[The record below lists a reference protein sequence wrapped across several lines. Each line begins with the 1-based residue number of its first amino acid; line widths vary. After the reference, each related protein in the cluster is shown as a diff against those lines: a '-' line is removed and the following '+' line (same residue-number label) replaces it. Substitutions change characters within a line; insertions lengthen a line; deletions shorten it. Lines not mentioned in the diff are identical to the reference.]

1 MAGPSD
7 LYVIDTETNVAEKV
21 KLDRD
26 STWQTES
33 FVVSSNRRDSS
44 LVSILGEQG
53 KIGLVSLSAR
63 CQIASLRASGRI
75 SAAQFLSNRQ
85 DLVTVSDEGA
95 VHIWYSLCS
104 HLEFELFPLPR
115 DLRMYRCK
123 RELRSDHFTS
133 ASALALSKN
142 DEILA
147 IGTNEGV
154 ISMHLAWQDGDTDV
168 ESTAKVNMS
177 LTSAIDGLNFSH
189 GGNFLLA
196 HSSAK
201 KNALRIIDSATGYTE
216 PGWPTQQTP
225 LSFVHASDFNSADSE
240 LAVGNARGKILLYSL
255 F

>member
-95 VHIWYSLCS
+95 VHIW
-104 HLEFELFPLPR
+104 